1 MDYSIIDDS
10 RIRVI
15 NMISSISEITRLW
28 DLTLKRVEE
37 KLGERQSFD
46 SFFAGTYINE
56 IRGDKIQVVV
66 DKDLARAL
74 LDTKYRKMLTDIVN
88 DITEDVYVLEFV
100 SSAEIKKNN
109 RIEQPTSS
117 FQGSTPTFF
126 ADAVLDPKL
135 TFDSYVVGQFNAEAA
150 HAASFVAKNPGKM
163 YNPLFLYSH
172 SGLGKTHLMNA
183 IGNYIASQNPRAKIL
198 LVSGQNFIEEYIK
211 YVNGEKSSESLTD
224 YINGFDV
231 FLFDDVQM
239 LANREKTQDF
249 FFIIYNKLIARGK
262 QIVITSD
269 RQPNELE
276 KMQDRLITRFSQGL
290 IIKIDEPDQET
301 CVAILK
307 KMIVEKGFKVED
319 FDPGILYLYADKFSS
334 NIRQLDGALSRLI
347 FKCSFKGTS
356 HVTMDLAIEA
366 AEDLLDNRQ
375 VSTQVSGQKIIN
387 VVADYYN
394 LSPTQLTS
402 KVRTGQIA
410 LARHIAMYL
419 MRYMLDVSYKAIGD
433 MFGGKDHTTVMSAIT
448 KVEKELKTDESL
460 RDVVEE
466 LQKRLKS

>member
-1 MDYSIIDDS
+1 
-10 RIRVI
+10 
-15 NMISSISEITRLW
+15 MISSISEITRLW

-37 KLGERQSFD
+37 QLGERQSFD

-56 IRGDKIQVVV
+56 IRGDKIYVVV

-74 LDTKYRKMLTDIVN
+74 LLTKYRKMLTDIVN
-88 DITEDVYVLEFV
+88 DITEDVYQLEFV
-100 SSAEIKKNN
+100 SSQEVKKTAKQ
-109 RIEQPTSS
+109 EQFNKPVSS
-117 FQGSTPTFF
+117 GGSTFF
-126 ADAVLDPKL
+126 SDAFLDQRL
-135 TFDSYVVGQFNAEAA
+135 TFESYVVGQFNAEAA
-150 HAASFVAKNPGKM
+150 HAASFVAKNPGKV

-183 IGNYIASQNPRAKIL
+183 IGNYIVEKNPNAKVL
-198 LVSGQNFIEEYIK
+198 LVSGQNFIEEYLK

-224 YINGFDV
+224 YINSFDV
-231 FLFDDVQM
+231 FLFDDIQM

-301 CVAILK
+301 CVEILK
-307 KMIVEKGFKVED
+307 KMIVEKGLKVED
-319 FDPGILYLYADKFSS
+319 FDPGILYLYADKFSN

-347 FKCSFKGTS
+347 FKCTFKGTNYA
-356 HVTMDLAIEA
+356 TMDLAIEA

-394 LSPTQLTS
+394 LAPNQLTS
-402 KVRTGQIA
+402 KIRTGQIA

-419 MRYMLDVSYKAIGD
+419 MRYMLDVSYKNIGD
-433 MFGGKDHTTVMSAIT
+433 MFGGKDHTTVMSGIT

-460 RDVVEE
+460 REVVEE
-466 LQKRLKS
+466 LQKRLKQ